1 LYENSVRALQK
12 LLEITPTE
20 DEKISRSQ
28 TPCKISQLPSE
39 ITYFSN
45 GIKYYC
51 VEVTCDD
58 GKQFAIQGYGD
69 EAQELFVE
77 AHRCMLCGSFT
88 GQKKKELTKEIV
100 NDGQIVLVDNNCR
113 GLLRKIESVYGTTFF
128 KRR

>member
-1 LYENSVRALQK
+1 MYENSVMALQK
-12 LLEITPTE
+12 LLEIYPTE
-20 DEKISRSQ
+20 DEKTSRSQ

-69 EAQELFVE
+69 EAQALFVV
-77 AHRCMLCGSFT
+77 AHRCMLCGSLA
-88 GQKKKELTKEIV
+88 GEKKKELTKEIV

>member
-1 LYENSVRALQK
+1 MRALQK

-20 DEKISRSQ
+20 DEKTSQ
-28 TPCKISQLPSE
+28 PRTPCKISQLPSD

-51 VEVTCDD
+51 VEVTCED

-77 AHRCMLCGSFT
+77 AHRCMLCGSIT
-88 GQKKKELTKEIV
+88 GEKKKELTKEIV

-128 KRR
+128 KRH

>member
-1 LYENSVRALQK
+1 MYENSVRALQK

-20 DEKISRSQ
+20 DENISQSR

-88 GQKKKELTKEIV
+88 GQTKKQLTKEIV

>member
-1 LYENSVRALQK
+1 
-12 LLEITPTE
+12 
-20 DEKISRSQ
+20 
-28 TPCKISQLPSE
+28 
-39 ITYFSN
+39 
-45 GIKYYC
+45 

-88 GQKKKELTKEIV
+88 GQMKKELTKEIV

>member
-1 LYENSVRALQK
+1 MYENSVRALQK

-20 DEKISRSQ
+20 EENISRSQ

-88 GQKKKELTKEIV
+88 GQMKKELTKEIV
-100 NDGQIVLVDNNCR
+100 NDGQIVLVDKNCR